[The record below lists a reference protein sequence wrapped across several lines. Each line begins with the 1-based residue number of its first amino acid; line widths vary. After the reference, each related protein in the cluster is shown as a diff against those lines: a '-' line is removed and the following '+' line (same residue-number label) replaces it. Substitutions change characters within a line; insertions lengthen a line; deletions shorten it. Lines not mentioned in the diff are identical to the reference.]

1 MTQARKKI
9 ILDLDTGIDDTL
21 ALAYALGSPELDVIG
36 VTGTYGNVVV
46 EQGVRNDLALLDLFG
61 RSDVPVF
68 TGLPHASTKDSFATL
83 DISRFIHGDN
93 GVGNVELAESE
104 RKSETVSA
112 VDFLVE
118 SVRKYGD
125 DLVIV
130 PTGPLTNI
138 AAAIEK
144 DPEFASR
151 AHIVLMGGALTVP
164 GNVTR
169 WSEANINQDPEA
181 ADLVLRTCADV
192 TMVGLDVTLQ
202 TLLTTAETAVWR
214 ETGTEAGRILAD
226 MTDYY
231 IRSYDVTAPH
241 LGGCGLHDPL
251 AVGVAVDPSL
261 VTTLAHNM
269 KVDTEEPTRGR
280 TIGDDERLNDPNK
293 NTRVAVA
300 VDVERFLGELME
312 RIGSTIAAAKQHG
325 EGS

>member
-1 MTQARKKI
+1 M
-9 ILDLDTGIDDTL
+9 
-21 ALAYALGSPELDVIG
+21 
-36 VTGTYGNVVV
+36 
-46 EQGVRNDLALLDLFG
+46 FG
-61 RSDVPVF
+61 
-68 TGLPHASTKDSFATL
+68 GEPHASTKDSFETL
-83 DISRFIHGDN
+83 EISRFIHGDN
-93 GVGNVELAESE
+93 GVGNVELAEPSRPAQE
-104 RKSETVSA
+104 ASA
-112 VDFLVE
+112 VDFIIE
-118 SVRKYGD
+118 SVHRYGD

-138 AAAIEK
+138 AAAARK
-144 DPEFASR
+144 DPEFAAK

-181 ADLVLRTCADV
+181 ADLVFRTCADV

-202 TLLTTAETAVWR
+202 TLLTTKETALWR

-251 AVGVAVDPSL
+251 AVGVAIDPTL
-261 VTTLAHNM
+261 VTTIAHNM
-269 KVDTEEPTRGR
+269 KVDTEAPTRGR

-293 NTRVAVA
+293 NARVAVA
-300 VDVERFLGELME
+300 VDVDRFLGELMD
-312 RIGSTIAAAKQHG
+312 RIGATIKAA
-325 EGS
+325 S